1 MKLYTPLSLILR
13 NQVKLMVLLILSISA
28 LFAQHSRRY
37 SFNKN
42 PYQSHYQ
49 RVSAGL
55 EHVLEIKAG
64 TLWSYG
70 NNQYGQLG
78 DGTNTNASAATQI
91 GNASDWILIAAGN
104 NHSLAIKSNGTL
116 WAWGRNAN
124 GQLGDGTT
132 ADRYVP
138 VQIGTNANWI
148 SITAGATHSLGI
160 QADGTLWAWGE
171 NTFGELGIGNTTQQ
185 LVPVQIGTASNWV
198 QVQAGYYHTLARQS
212 NGTLWAWGLNS
223 TGQLGDGT
231 TNNSDVPVQITLVHN
246 WIGIAAGE
254 FHSLGL
260 RNDGTLW
267 AWGNN
272 QDGQLGIG
280 STLNAVA
287 PFQIGNSDVWT
298 AITAGRNHSGA
309 LQVDGTLWCW
319 GSNTSGQLGNGSTQS
334 DSIPVQ
340 LGTRSDWVGCVLGGD
355 FSLGYCSDGSLLTW
369 GNNNSGQLGDGST
382 TQRNSPVLFPNSHL
396 HWVTLS
402 SGLQRTASIRSDGT
416 FWIFGMNQYGEIGD
430 GTLTHRYWPVRI
442 GNSSDWSNVL
452 IHGHHTLALK
462 SNGTLWGWGYN
473 SNGQL
478 GDGTYIDRLFPI
490 QIGNGARWRAVYS
503 GNDFTFSIGSNGR
516 LFSWGTNG
524 DGQLG
529 KGDNLLALTP
539 IPVGNTTDWVSVSGG
554 ERHSVGLKADGTI
567 WSTGH
572 NAFGVLGDGSTID
585 KQIFT
590 QIGTDTDWVTVSV
603 GEAFSIAVKSNGT
616 IWGWGR
622 NDYGQIGDGTTT
634 NRNIPVQIGS
644 ASNWVNVYA
653 GFDFSMGIQADGSL
667 WGWGNNSNGALG
679 SGNNMS
685 PLVPTLISSDSIHLL
700 IDPGAIQSAL
710 VKADRQRICTSG
722 FGGSGM
728 LGNGIDT
735 IIHTHACDVP
745 LNRLFV
751 DIETNS
757 PVYSGDTLTFNA
769 KEIPQ
774 GNYYWEGPNGFTSN
788 NKSFY
793 RTHSDP
799 SMSGVYTVTLTYF
812 SETSTDTQSV
822 YVYPAIGNNI
832 ITGAQ
837 TFCMNGTTSILT
849 GSLPSGGD
857 GSYTY
862 VWETSTDFHSWN
874 SSAILSQDFPAIAIA
889 DTVWVRRIVES
900 LSHYDTSNVLLMDV
914 RERANTPVLSASS
927 DTVCANSQ
935 TFLYASGNL
944 NSATDWEWYSNSCG
958 GTVIGTGT
966 NLPFQTSVPVWLFAR
981 GVGNDCVGSCDSIQ
995 IIPVISTGNN
1005 TLSGDQTLCGSSATA
1020 ILSGSTPTGGINGYS
1035 YKWESSRDEINWNST
1050 EITTQDY
1057 PNHLATDTI
1066 YYRRLV
1072 QDIGGFCSHTISNTV
1087 RIEVRKLADLPI
1099 FSSAQDTICV
1109 NTQTL
1114 LSLTGDLNSAA
1125 DWEWYYNFCGGQ
1137 FAGTGTTLLLQ
1148 SQLPATL
1155 FARGVGN
1162 GCEGPCD
1169 SFHITLSLPIG
1180 DNTIIGAQTLL
1191 ASTLSAVLTGSL
1203 PTGGVVG
1210 FTFVWESSSDQI
1222 VWNSTGIYT
1231 QDYPSHLASD
1241 TVYYRRLVSD
1251 GGHCPVSMSN
1261 IERIIAVNQPESSDD
1276 LRKNN
1281 ILLTVYPNP
1290 TDGFTTISLKG
1301 MNDAQIS
1308 LSVYDVVGN
1317 EVILPYNEMNSQ
1329 NERSWEL
1336 DFRNLSK
1343 GVYLVKVTTE
1353 AGEQIVRVMVR

>member
-1 MKLYTPLSLILR
+1 
-13 NQVKLMVLLILSISA
+13 
-28 LFAQHSRRY
+28 
-37 SFNKN
+37 
-42 PYQSHYQ
+42 
-49 RVSAGL
+49 
-55 EHVLEIKAG
+55 
-64 TLWSYG
+64 
-70 NNQYGQLG
+70 
-78 DGTNTNASAATQI
+78 
-91 GNASDWILIAAGN
+91 
-104 NHSLAIKSNGTL
+104 
-116 WAWGRNAN
+116 
-124 GQLGDGTT
+124 
-132 ADRYVP
+132 
-138 VQIGTNANWI
+138 
-148 SITAGATHSLGI
+148 
-160 QADGTLWAWGE
+160 
-171 NTFGELGIGNTTQQ
+171 
-185 LVPVQIGTASNWV
+185 
-198 QVQAGYYHTLARQS
+198 
-212 NGTLWAWGLNS
+212 
-223 TGQLGDGT
+223 
-231 TNNSDVPVQITLVHN
+231 
-246 WIGIAAGE
+246 
-254 FHSLGL
+254 
-260 RNDGTLW
+260 
-267 AWGNN
+267 
-272 QDGQLGIG
+272 
-280 STLNAVA
+280 
-287 PFQIGNSDVWT
+287 
-298 AITAGRNHSGA
+298 
-309 LQVDGTLWCW
+309 
-319 GSNTSGQLGNGSTQS
+319 
-334 DSIPVQ
+334 
-340 LGTRSDWVGCVLGGD
+340 
-355 FSLGYCSDGSLLTW
+355 
-369 GNNNSGQLGDGST
+369 
-382 TQRNSPVLFPNSHL
+382 
-396 HWVTLS
+396 
-402 SGLQRTASIRSDGT
+402 
-416 FWIFGMNQYGEIGD
+416 
-430 GTLTHRYWPVRI
+430 
-442 GNSSDWSNVL
+442 
-452 IHGHHTLALK
+452 
-462 SNGTLWGWGYN
+462 
-473 SNGQL
+473 
-478 GDGTYIDRLFPI
+478 
-490 QIGNGARWRAVYS
+490 
-503 GNDFTFSIGSNGR
+503 
-516 LFSWGTNG
+516 
-524 DGQLG
+524 
-529 KGDNLLALTP
+529 
-539 IPVGNTTDWVSVSGG
+539 
-554 ERHSVGLKADGTI
+554 
-567 WSTGH
+567 
-572 NAFGVLGDGSTID
+572 
-585 KQIFT
+585 
-590 QIGTDTDWVTVSV
+590 
-603 GEAFSIAVKSNGT
+603 
-616 IWGWGR
+616 
-622 NDYGQIGDGTTT
+622 
-634 NRNIPVQIGS
+634 
-644 ASNWVNVYA
+644 
-653 GFDFSMGIQADGSL
+653 
-667 WGWGNNSNGALG
+667 
-679 SGNNMS
+679 
-685 PLVPTLISSDSIHLL
+685 
-700 IDPGAIQSAL
+700 
-710 VKADRQRICTSG
+710 
-722 FGGSGM
+722 
-728 LGNGIDT
+728 
-735 IIHTHACDVP
+735 
-745 LNRLFV
+745 
-751 DIETNS
+751 
-757 PVYSGDTLTFNA
+757 
-769 KEIPQ
+769 
-774 GNYYWEGPNGFTSN
+774 
-788 NKSFY
+788 
-793 RTHSDP
+793 
-799 SMSGVYTVTLTYF
+799 
-812 SETSTDTQSV
+812 
-822 YVYPAIGNNI
+822 VYPAIGNNI

-862 VWETSTDFHSWN
+862 VWETSADLHSWN
-874 SSAILSQDFPAIAIA
+874 SSTILSQDFPSIAIA

-914 RERANTPVLSASS
+914 RQRANTPVLSASS

-1050 EITTQDY
+1050 GITTQDY
-1057 PNHLATDTI
+1057 PSHLATDTI

-1072 QDIGGFCSHTISNTV
+1072 QDAGGFCSHTISNTV

-1251 GGHCPVSMSN
+1251 GGYCPVSISN
-1261 IERIIAVNQPESSDD
+1261 IERVIAVNQPESSDD

-1308 LSVYDVVGN
+1308 LNVYDVVGN

-1353 AGEQIVRVMVR
+1353 AGEQIVRVMVW